1 MTRNSLS
8 LISYPIFALVFA
20 LLLGAQAQTNPAAT
34 IYQASSGWAYYGCYN
49 ETTTINGTDGLRAL
63 YGIEETL
70 TTMTVPTCLAYC
82 QSNSY
87 SFAGLEYTRFVLFSL
102 LPFSM
107 RSGRGRC

>member
-8 LISYPIFALVFA
+8 LISYPIFALFFA
-20 LLLGAQAQTNPAAT
+20 LLLGAQAQTNPAAS
-34 IYQASSGWAYYGCYN
+34 IYQPSSGWVYYGCYN

-102 LPFSM
+102 LSLPK
-107 RSGRGRC
+107 